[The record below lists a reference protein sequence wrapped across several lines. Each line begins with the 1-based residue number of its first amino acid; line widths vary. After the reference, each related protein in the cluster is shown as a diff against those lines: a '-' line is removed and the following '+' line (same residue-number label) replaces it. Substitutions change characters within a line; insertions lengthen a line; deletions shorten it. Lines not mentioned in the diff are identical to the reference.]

1 MTNLD
6 NTWKSRDFTLP
17 TRVHLAK
24 AIFFPVVMY
33 AHESWT
39 IKKAEHR
46 RIDASELWCWR
57 KLFRIPWTA
66 RRSNQSI
73 LKEISPEY
81 SLDGQMLKV
90 KLQAT
95 WWEKLTHLKRLW
107 LGKIEGCRRGWQR
120 MRWLD
125 CIIDSMDMSLSKLW
139 ELAMD
144 RDSWPAAVHP
154 VAKSWTW
161 LSDWTEHQIKIK
173 VKLSQSCLIVQEV
186 TKWEEIRLL
195 PNVGD
200 IFSEMIL
207 I

>member
-1 MTNLD
+1 MNDYLLMSACSGNFKLIPIIVD
-6 NTWKSRDFTLP
+6 AYRNTVAEAETPILWPPDVKNWPIWKDPDTG
-17 TRVHLAK
+17 K
-24 AIFFPVVMY
+24 
-33 AHESWT
+33 
-39 IKKAEHR
+39 
-46 RIDASELWCWR
+46 DWR
-57 KLFRIPWTA
+57 GR
-66 RRSNQSI
+66 
-73 LKEISPEY
+73 
-81 SLDGQMLKV
+81 
-90 KLQAT
+90 
-95 WWEKLTHLKRLW
+95 
-107 LGKIEGCRRGWQR
+107 RRGWQR
-120 MRWLD
+120 MRWLNG
-125 CIIDSMDMSLSKLW
+125 ITDSMDMSLSKLW